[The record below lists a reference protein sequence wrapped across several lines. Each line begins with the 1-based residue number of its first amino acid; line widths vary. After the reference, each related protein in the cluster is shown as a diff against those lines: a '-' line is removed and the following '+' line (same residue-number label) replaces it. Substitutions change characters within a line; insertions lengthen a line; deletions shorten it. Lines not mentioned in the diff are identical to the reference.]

1 VEAPF
6 SAPFPVHPIAARLL
20 ALLTLA
26 RYIAP
31 AAASRGV
38 LVLRKF
44 LVPVVLAAA
53 FGLLSGCDKCSYEL
67 QDIRLPMPP
76 HACSR

>member
-1 VEAPF
+1 
-6 SAPFPVHPIAARLL
+6 
-20 ALLTLA
+20 
-26 RYIAP
+26 
-31 AAASRGV
+31 V